1 MLTLVPLF
9 YLICLQEFVTEEG
22 ASDEYPEWSEVWDPD
37 SESYYYARPLS
48 QPSGGV
54 DIADVLSPDVLTF
67 CLRAP

>member
-48 QPSGGV
+48 QPGCLTPCLFTRCP
-54 DIADVLSPDVLTF
+54 DIF